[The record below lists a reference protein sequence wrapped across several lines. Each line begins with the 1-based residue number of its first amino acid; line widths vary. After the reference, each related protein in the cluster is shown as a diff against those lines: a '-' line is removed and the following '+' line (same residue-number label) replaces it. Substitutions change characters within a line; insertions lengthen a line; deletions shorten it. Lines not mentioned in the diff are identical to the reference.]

1 MRQAVL
7 NLLTNAVKFTPEG
20 GNIVVTTSLTGA
32 GAVEIVISDNGS
44 GISEADMTR
53 VLEPFG
59 QVRNH
64 PRLSHD
70 GTGLGLPLAKRFIE
84 LHGGVMILD
93 SKLGAG
99 TTVRITMPP
108 ERTLT

>member
-59 QVRNH
+59 
-64 PRLSHD
+64 
-70 GTGLGLPLAKRFIE
+70 RFAI
-84 LHGGVMILD
+84 IR
-93 SKLGAG
+93 S
-99 TTVRITMPP
+99 
-108 ERTLT
+108 